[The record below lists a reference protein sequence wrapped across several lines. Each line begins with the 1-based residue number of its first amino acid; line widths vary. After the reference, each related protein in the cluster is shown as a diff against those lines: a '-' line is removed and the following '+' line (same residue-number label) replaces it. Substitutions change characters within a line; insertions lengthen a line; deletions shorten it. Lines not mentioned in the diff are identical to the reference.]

1 MESESVLCNKQ
12 FLCGWTFSCF
22 HVLATVNSTAVNTG
36 KHVWDSQ
43 YLWHQMCGGFPNT
56 KQFCDTIC
64 VSYNWTQFWHYLLR
78 ASYAAR
84 LGLSLTQLPAS
95 SEANSM
101 SRVQAVTCTSALSAV
116 NQSFCNHLLRFNS
129 FSIAVNRIQET
140 SLISIYQFILKN
152 MTKSAEQP
160 DGRDTKERYV
170 GSSVGPRSLKHTD
183 FPAPPCC

>member
-12 FLCGWTFSCF
+12 FLCGWAFSCF
-22 HVLATVNSTAVNTG
+22 QVLATVNSTAVNIG

-78 ASYAAR
+78 ASYATR

-140 SLISIYQFILKN
+140 SLISIYQFILK
-152 MTKSAEQP
+152 EY
-160 DGRDTKERYV
+160 DKECRAARWKRYKGKV
-170 GSSVGPRSLKHTD
+170 CGK
-183 FPAPPCC
+183 